1 MKTEQE
7 IERDIAALLRS
18 SLSEFVETRKSLA
31 AALRKEG
38 EKEAAQRV
46 LKVPKP
52 SPVAWAINRA
62 VFEDEAA
69 IERLLERGRAV
80 RELYSQAFRQGSTP
94 KALAQVQRAE
104 REATEGLVAEL
115 AQKLERDGSPL
126 SAANLEKLRVS
137 LSTIAITGRFGE
149 EGRGLM
155 TKELAAPKLDEVLEA
170 MGEVA
175 LAREPDNEAR
185 GDERRAT
192 SDAGTPSASSAS
204 SGAEAAQQRAEEVKR
219 RAAAEAEARRA
230 AQEARRAAQVAENE
244 RATVAARSALAE
256 HEKHLEAERR
266 AVSHLTGRVEAL
278 RLEIG
283 RLDATR
289 AAADARVRE
298 LEQELEALRERI
310 QALARE
316 RLAID

>member
-137 LSTIAITGRFGE
+137 LSTIAITGRFGD

-192 SDAGTPSASSAS
+192 SDAGRSSAS
-204 SGAEAAQQRAEEVKR
+204 SGTEAAQQRAEEVKR

-230 AQEARRAAQVAENE
+230 QEARRAARVAENE
-244 RATVAARSALAE
+244 LATVAARSALAE

>member
-1 MKTEQE
+1 M
-7 IERDIAALLRS
+7 RS

-192 SDAGTPSASSAS
+192 SK
-204 SGAEAAQQRAEEVKR
+204 SGAATSQPSETREAAELRAEEAKR

-230 AQEARRAAQVAENE
+230 AQEARRAAQMAENE
-244 RATVAARSALAE
+244 RATMAARTALAE

-316 RLAID
+316 RLAIE